1 MPYKRDLQLEARAH
15 IAVQQWID
23 RGGLGDANKFG
34 VEAICEIHRRFCEL
48 LLAELLWV
56 EDPKSKQRLEVV
68 PGQIRHRDVQ
78 VGRHIAVSP
87 GALPRFLERYA
98 TVYGRLGKSEGII
111 AVAAAHHRLLW
122 MHPFIGGNGRVAR
135 LMSHAQL
142 LSLLDTGAIWS
153 VARGLARNVQEYK
166 QLLANC
172 DLPRRND
179 IDGRGSLSEEALGA
193 FTEFFL
199 KVCIDQVRFMEALMQ
214 PDRLP
219 ARILLWAEEEIRV
232 GELPAKAG
240 LILEAIL
247 YRGELPRGEADTLLG
262 TGERQARR
270 IVSSLLEKTF
280 WCRRAHARRC
290 ALHSRRHWHRAGCLA
305 YFQTDQPFS
314 Q

>member
-1 MPYKRDLQLEARAH
+1 MNCYYSNLIVGHDSHPGDIERALKNDYSNDAHKRDLQLEARAH

-23 RGGLGDANKFG
+23 CGGLGDANKFG

-48 LLAELLWV
+48 LPGELLWV

-98 TVYGRLGKSEGII
+98 TVYGRLGKSEGIL
-111 AVAAAHHRLLW
+111 AVAAAHQRLLW
-122 MHPFIGGNGRVAR
+122 MHPFLDGNGRVAR

-179 IDGRGSLSEEALGA
+179 TDGRGSLSEEALGA

-199 KVCIDQVRFMEALMQ
+199 KV
-214 PDRLP
+214 
-219 ARILLWAEEEIRV
+219 
-232 GELPAKAG
+232 
-240 LILEAIL
+240 
-247 YRGELPRGEADTLLG
+247 
-262 TGERQARR
+262 
-270 IVSSLLEKTF
+270 
-280 WCRRAHARRC
+280 
-290 ALHSRRHWHRAGCLA
+290 
-305 YFQTDQPFS
+305 
-314 Q
+314 